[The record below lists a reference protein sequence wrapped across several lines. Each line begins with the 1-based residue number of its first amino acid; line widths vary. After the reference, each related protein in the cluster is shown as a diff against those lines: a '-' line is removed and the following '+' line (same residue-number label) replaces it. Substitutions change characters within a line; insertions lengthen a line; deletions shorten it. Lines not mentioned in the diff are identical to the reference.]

1 MKTFIATFIVTLAA
15 LAIFRLNSIAPSIRA
30 TFSSDTYLNRHT
42 KYQITL
48 LILAGIVLVLTY
60 FQNPENFKLLFSIG
74 NISAPAEPVS
84 WFGIGLDRSWIYVG
98 FYLCILITMGTLT
111 FVYLQ
116 FRHLKMSITY
126 VLPYLGWILL
136 FSFANSFSEE
146 AIFRLGIIVPALGH
160 IDASYIV
167 LIILAGPGLV
177 DLGLPL
183 LTAHMIVFWYSQDA
197 NVTPPVALES
207 FAASGIAGSSPMR
220 TAFTSWKLAK
230 GLYIM
235 PIIMAYHPLLLNGP
249 TWDVIR
255 TVIFSIF
262 AITAFVVCMERYFLT
277 RLSWAET
284 ILQGAAAVALIWNHT
299 AANYMGGLLFII
311 LLLYQI
317 MIRKR
322 TGPELVKGVNIL
334 PAADQ

>member
-167 LIILAGPGLV
+167 LISAAVFGLAHFGGMPHGLIGMLMAGL
-177 DLGLPL
+177 LGW
-183 LTAHMIVFWYSQDA
+183 F
-197 NVTPPVALES
+197 
-207 FAASGIAGSSPMR
+207 
-220 TAFTSWKLAK
+220 LAK
-230 GLYIM
+230 SVIETQGIFWAWSIHLIQDVVIYFGFM
-235 PIIMAYHPLLLNGP
+235 LNRIKQ
-249 TWDVIR
+249 TQY
-255 TVIFSIF
+255 
-262 AITAFVVCMERYFLT
+262 AN
-277 RLSWAET
+277 ET
-284 ILQGAAAVALIWNHT
+284 
-299 AANYMGGLLFII
+299 FI
-311 LLLYQI
+311 
-317 MIRKR
+317 
-322 TGPELVKGVNIL
+322 N
-334 PAADQ
+334 